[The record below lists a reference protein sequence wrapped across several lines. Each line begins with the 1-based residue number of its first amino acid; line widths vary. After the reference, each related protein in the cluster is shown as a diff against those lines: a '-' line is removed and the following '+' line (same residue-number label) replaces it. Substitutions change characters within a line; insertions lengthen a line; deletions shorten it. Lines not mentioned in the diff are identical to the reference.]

1 MTQEKANQ
9 HQALKSMHLRSVDG
23 GSQEETREGGGG
35 RERRKRQRRECDRVV
50 MEGRGGG
57 TLNLLEE
64 EVWRKGLGKT
74 ERGVSLT

>member
-1 MTQEKANQ
+1 MEAARRKQ
-9 HQALKSMHLRSVDG
+9 G
-23 GSQEETREGGGG
+23 REGGGG

-50 MEGRGGG
+50 MEVWGGG
-57 TLNLLEE
+57 TLNLLKE